1 MSLVLPWSELV
12 GSDGLD
18 CSGILKEI
26 ANTIRNTVIPSLEV
40 VPLTVH
46 NTEVEDVRVKPYF
59 ALSRREKICLPI
71 IGQLS
76 QLIKLCPYKTPFPES
91 GVELY
96 GPRTKLKVPLLVCAK
111 ASIALV
117 AQSSRQHEAVCAFI
131 SMLKHSF
138 EKSVLFGMALYE
150 FVLTKQSPSAEL
162 AQKITDKYCTFQT
175 APTIGELITNGLVVI
190 CKTEDLMVERKVAL
204 EKEGKLIPPYV
215 RWPNGRKKITSKK

>member
-1 MSLVLPWSELV
+1 MSLVLPWWNVV
-12 GSDGLD
+12 GFDGLD

-26 ANTIRNTVIPSLEV
+26 ANTVRINIEPSLEDDT
-40 VPLTVH
+40 LTLCIAQI
-46 NTEVEDVRVKPYF
+46 EDVRVKPYF

-76 QLIKLCPYKTPFPES
+76 QLLKLCPYKTPFPES
-91 GVELY
+91 GVDLY

-117 AQSSRQHEAVCAFI
+117 AQTSKQHEAVCAFI

-138 EKSVLFGMALYE
+138 EKSVLFGLAL
-150 FVLTKQSPSAEL
+150 FDFLQTKQSPSAEL
-162 AQKITDKYCTFQT
+162 ARLVTDRYCTFQT
-175 APTIGELITNGLVVI
+175 AVSIGELFTAGFVVI

-204 EKEGKLIPPYV
+204 EKEGKLIPPYI
-215 RWPNGRKKITSKK
+215 RWPNGRKKARSKN